1 MEIENLSMDT
11 QKRVEMDEGLES
23 SFALK
28 PEPEEIFPFNL
39 KTTWQYQSIKKVWS
53 NIPKQIQL
61 KVFPLVF

>member
-39 KTTWQYQSIKKVWS
+39 KTTWQYKI
-53 NIPKQIQL
+53 IAP
-61 KVFPLVF
+61 

>member
-39 KTTWQYQSIKKVWS
+39 KTTWQYKSIKKVWS
-53 NIPKQIQL
+53 TITK
-61 KVFPLVF
+61 FS